1 MMAVTRQI
9 ERVEYNPSETIIHQ
23 GEHVQSFFMI
33 EEGAVDIVL
42 HGPAPK
48 DVTIARLGKGEFF
61 GEVELMKGGR
71 SIATVRTVNSGSVRL
86 AALPR
91 DQFMDLMKESPL
103 TEEALASIVQT
114 RIEQNRVADQ
124 RIRRRG

>member
-1 MMAVTRQI
+1 
-9 ERVEYNPSETIIHQ
+9 
-23 GEHVQSFFMI
+23 
-33 EEGAVDIVL
+33 
-42 HGPAPK
+42 
-48 DVTIARLGKGEFF
+48 LGKGEFF